1 MLQYIASSRSLI
13 NGIICHITQNTV
25 RMSLRSVLRAQTAD
39 CHAEVDKLF
48 GRFDLS
54 NREQYRTFLRT
65 HARIVPAAEYA
76 IEHAGIRRLLP
87 DWPDRRRAPLLFA
100 DIRAL
105 GDQMPA
111 LLPPPALGC
120 EAALWGALYVLEG
133 SKLGGALLA
142 KSVPDHL
149 PRSYLAPQGPKGAIR
164 AFMERLDASDVGDP
178 AIAVSAARNVFEL
191 FLKAAQLELEAVP

>member
-1 MLQYIASSRSLI
+1 M
-13 NGIICHITQNTV
+13 
-25 RMSLRSVLRAQTAD
+25 
-39 CHAEVDKLF
+39 LF
-48 GRFDLS
+48 GTFDLS
-54 NREQYRTFLRT
+54 NRERYRTFLRA
-65 HARIVPAAEYA
+65 HARIVPAAENA
-76 IEHAGIRRLLP
+76 IENAGILRLLP
-87 DWPDRRRAPLLFA
+87 DWSERRRAPLLFA

-149 PRSYLAPQGPKGAIR
+149 PSSYLAPRGPKGAMR
-164 AFMERLDASDVGDP
+164 LFMERLDASDVDDP
-178 AIAVSAARNVFEL
+178 AAAVSAARTVFDL
-191 FLKAAQLELEAVP
+191 FLKAGQLELEAVP